1 MREEESAGESW
12 MELDAHVAVWRVA
25 TRKSSVPRVAGCG
38 GGGGAEVHGRRIW
51 RVGHRLVP
59 GGPVVSVGRA
69 VVTGG
74 QKGARAAVNADFDF

>member
-1 MREEESAGESW
+1 MREEESAGGNW
-12 MELDAHVAVWRVA
+12 MELDA
-25 TRKSSVPRVAGCG
+25 KSSVPRDAGC
-38 GGGGAEVHGRRIW
+38 GGGAEVHGRRIW

-74 QKGARAAVNADFDF
+74 QKGPRPSRAPDGGGF